1 MVTICLLNIQKNV
14 RHKKARESILT
25 GEQMKSLSC
34 IFLIVL
40 LVSGFVLV
48 CNLNFGATQ
57 DSTEVGGILHSDT
70 TWTIENSPYS
80 VTSTV
85 QIPENVTL
93 KIDPGVTVTDN
104 SPDYIM
110 FLVHGKIEAHGTP
123 TNKITFIGRGDWVV
137 FFNTGGAVS
146 GTSLS
151 LDYCII
157 KHGMSVLQS
166 SCGYINLTNSE
177 LINLGRI
184 GGASSYIL
192 NSESDIY
199 IEHNMF
205 IDANGFDIADT
216 DEHVYIRYNLF
227 KGNRG
232 FLVKEYVNTGFSPKA
247 VVKYNTFINVSE
259 TVLLITSWNA
269 QGNMD
274 ATENYWGTTNTNLI
288 ESWIED
294 GHSDIG
300 IHAFIDYLPILTEPH
315 PDTPTLPITASFETS
330 PAVAY
335 AYGEVNFDANSSF
348 AEYSQIANY
357 TWDFGDGNI
366 TTTSSPTIKH
376 TYTTPSSY
384 DVSLTVTDEF
394 GFTNSTSAIIE
405 VFLDDVPPVTAD
417 NYNVLWHN
425 EDFSIT
431 LVATDAESG
440 IAETYYRINDGA
452 TKTVSA
458 NGQPLINT
466 EGANNTLEYWSI
478 DNTGN
483 EELPTTVTAI
493 KLDTTKPTADA
504 GQNQTVKVDTTVTF
518 NANASSDNLGIVS
531 YEWEFGNGA
540 TGTEETTTYTYN
552 NTGTYTVT
560 LTVKDAAGNAD
571 THQITVTVKPPEEF
585 LLLIIIA
592 AAAVAITVAALA
604 VFWKKRKKHS

>member
-1 MVTICLLNIQKNV
+1 LNIQKDA

-25 GEQMKSLSC
+25 GKQMKSLSC

-40 LVSGFVLV
+40 LVGGFVLV
-48 CNLNFGATQ
+48 CNLNSGAAQ
-57 DSTEVGGILHSDT
+57 DYTEVGGILYSDT

-80 VTSTV
+80 VTSMV

-93 KIDPGVTVTDN
+93 KIDPGVTVIDN
-104 SPDYIM
+104 SADYIM
-110 FLVHGKIEAHGTP
+110 FLLHGKIEAHGTP
-123 TNKITFIGRGDWVV
+123 TNKIAFIGRGDWVV

-146 GTSLS
+146 GPSIS

-157 KHGMSVLQS
+157 KHGMTLLQDT
-166 SCGYINLTNSE
+166 CGYVNVTNSE
-177 LINLGRI
+177 IVDVGRS
-184 GGASSYIL
+184 GGTPSYIR
-192 NSESDIY
+192 NSEGDFY

-205 IDANGFDIADT
+205 IDTNGFDISDT
-216 DEHVYIRYNLF
+216 NEHVYIRYNLF

-232 FLVKEYVNTGFSPKA
+232 FLVKEWVHTGFSPKA
-247 VVKYNTFINVSE
+247 VVKYNTFIGVSE
-259 TVLLITSWNA
+259 TVLMIFSWDA
-269 QGNMD
+269 QGSMD
-274 ATENYWGTTNTNLI
+274 ATENYWGTSNTSLV

-330 PAVAY
+330 PDAVY
-335 AYGEVNFDANSSF
+335 AYGETNFDATASF
-348 AEYSQIANY
+348 AEYSQIASY
-357 TWDFGDGNI
+357 TWDFGDGTI
-366 TTTSSPTIKH
+366 TTTSSPTIKY

-394 GFTNSTSAIIE
+394 GFTNSTSATIE
-405 VFLDDVPPVTAD
+405 VLLDDVSPVTSD
-417 NYNVLWHN
+417 DYDGLWHN
-425 EDFSIT
+425 EDFTIT
-431 LVATDAESG
+431 LAATDAETG
-440 IAETYYRINDGA
+440 VAETYYRINDGA

-466 EGANNTLEYWSI
+466 EGANNTLEYWSV

-483 EELPTTVTAI
+483 EEQPTTVTAI

-504 GQNQTVKVDTTVTF
+504 GQDQTVKVDTTVTF

-531 YEWEFGNGA
+531 YEWDFGNGA
-540 TGTEETTTYTYN
+540 TGTSETTTYTYT

-571 THQITVTVKPPEEF
+571 TRQITVTVKPPEEV
-585 LLLIIIA
+585 LPWIIVVVA
-592 AAAVAITVAALA
+592 AAAITVAATAL
-604 VFWKKRKKHS
+604 FWKKRKKHS